1 MAQDFENV
9 FDLDDLSDEELR
21 ALVRDQ
27 LAQDDAID
35 ADGIIVH
42 VKDGYVSLSGRVG
55 TDEEKQI
62 ADHVLSDVIG
72 LEDYRNNLF
81 VEKMWRDQEPEA
93 ADDAVARAA
102 DTEDDSLLGGSD
114 LSATDDEAQRASD
127 NDDASLFGTR
137 DIESVMENGVPW
149 IPPDEPTPEGRD
161 AGS

>member
-9 FDLDDLSDEELR
+9 FDLDDLSDAELR
-21 ALVRDQ
+21 GLVRDQ

-35 ADGIIVH
+35 VDEILVH
-42 VKDGYVSLSGRVG
+42 VKDAYVTLSGRVG
-55 TDEEKQI
+55 TDGEKQI

-72 LEDYRNNLF
+72 LENYSNDLF
-81 VEKMWRDQEPEA
+81 VDAIRRDEEPEA

-102 DTEDDSLLGGSD
+102 DASDSSLLGGSD
-114 LSATDDEAQRASD
+114 LSATDDEAIRATD
-127 NDDASLFGTR
+127 NDDASLYGTR

-161 AGS
+161 SN

>member
-21 ALVRDQ
+21 GLVRDQ

-35 ADGIIVH
+35 TDGILVH
-42 VKDGYVSLSGRVG
+42 VKDGYVTLSGRVG
-55 TDEEKQI
+55 TDGEKQI
-62 ADHVLSDVIG
+62 ADRVLSDVIG
-72 LEDYRNNLF
+72 LETYTNDIF
-81 VEKMWRDQEPEA
+81 VDPVRRDEEPEA
-93 ADDAVARAA
+93 ADEAVARAA
-102 DTEDDSLLGGSD
+102 DREDDSLLGGSD
-114 LSATDDEAQRASD
+114 LSATDDEAQRATD

-161 AGS
+161 AN

>member
-21 ALVRDQ
+21 TLVREQ
-27 LAQDDAID
+27 LERDDALD
-35 ADGIIVH
+35 VDGILVH
-42 VKDGYVSLSGRVG
+42 AKDGYVTLSGRVG
-55 TDEEKQI
+55 TEGEKQI

-72 LEDYRNNLF
+72 LENFANDLIVDPVR
-81 VEKMWRDQEPEA
+81 RDEELEA
-93 ADDAVARAA
+93 ADEDVARAA
-102 DTEDDSLLGGSD
+102 ARGEDPLLGGSD
-114 LSATDDEAQRASD
+114 LSATDDETQRATD

-161 AGS
+161 AP

>member
-21 ALVRDQ
+21 TLVREQ
-27 LAQDDAID
+27 LAQDDALD
-35 ADGIIVH
+35 VDGILVH
-42 VKDGYVSLSGRVG
+42 AKDGYVTLSGRVG
-55 TDEEKQI
+55 TEGEKQI

-72 LEDYRNNLF
+72 LENFANDLIVDPVR
-81 VEKMWRDQEPEA
+81 RDEEPEA
-93 ADDAVARAA
+93 ADEAVARAA
-102 DTEDDSLLGGSD
+102 ARGEDPLLGGSD
-114 LSATDDEAQRASD
+114 LSDTDDEAQRATD

-161 AGS
+161 AP

>member
-9 FDLDDLSDEELR
+9 FDLDDLSDAELR
-21 ALVRDQ
+21 DLVREQ

-35 ADGIIVH
+35 VDAILVH
-42 VKDGYVSLSGRVG
+42 VKDGYVTLSGRVG
-55 TDEEKQI
+55 TEGEKQI

-72 LEDYRNNLF
+72 LETYSNDIFIDPIR
-81 VEKMWRDQEPEA
+81 RDEEPEA

-102 DTEDDSLLGGSD
+102 ASSDESLLGGSD
-114 LSATDDEAQRASD
+114 LSDTDDEAQRASD

-161 AGS
+161 AS

>member
-21 ALVRDQ
+21 GLVRDQ

-35 ADGIIVH
+35 TDGILVH
-42 VKDGYVSLSGRVG
+42 VKDGYVTLSGRVG
-55 TDEEKQI
+55 TEGEKQV
-62 ADHVLSDVIG
+62 ADRVLSDVIG
-72 LEDYRNNLF
+72 LETYSNDIF
-81 VEKMWRDQEPEA
+81 VDPIRRDEEPEA
-93 ADDAVARAA
+93 ADEAVARAA
-102 DTEDDSLLGGSD
+102 QHEDDSLLGGSD
-114 LSATDDEAQRASD
+114 LSATDDEAQRATD

-161 AGS
+161 AN